1 MRTNGSQKSPQLRT
15 KNGHKK
21 LTAQKSATQSNCTKF
36 KLTAPKSPQL
46 RTKIGHKKLTA
57 QKSAT
62 QSNCTKIGHK
72 KLTAPKSPQLRT
84 KIGHKKLTAQKS
96 ATQSNCTKFK
106 LRAQLLVEQAS
117 RLLIIKRLSDLN
129 N

>member
-62 QSNCTKIGHK
+62 QSNCTK
-72 KLTAPKSPQLRT
+72 
-84 KIGHKKLTAQKS
+84 
-96 ATQSNCTKFK
+96 FK

>member
-1 MRTNGSQKSPQLRT
+1 MGTNGSQKSATQSNCTKFKLTAQKSATQSNCT

-36 KLTAPKSPQL
+36 KLTA
-46 RTKIGHKKLTA
+46 
-57 QKSAT
+57 
-62 QSNCTKIGHK
+62 
-72 KLTAPKSPQLRT
+72 
-84 KIGHKKLTAQKS
+84 
-96 ATQSNCTKFK
+96 
-106 LRAQLLVEQAS
+106 QLLVEQAS